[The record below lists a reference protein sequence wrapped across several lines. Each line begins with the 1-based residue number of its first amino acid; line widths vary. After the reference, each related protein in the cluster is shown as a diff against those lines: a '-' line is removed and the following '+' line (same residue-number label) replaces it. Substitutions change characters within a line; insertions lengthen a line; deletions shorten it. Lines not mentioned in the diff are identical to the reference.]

1 MKGLA
6 AIVFLTLAAPVSA
19 ASYKVV
25 LSPPKG
31 TSVVRGYGGLHAV
44 DARTDT
50 TLVRLISPGSD
61 VRERG
66 TIRVLVMNKGA
77 QTFQFGPEQ
86 VRLELADGT
95 KLKPVSINEFIRGAE
110 LVEREMGRARTIDN
124 RNRANLSELARQGG
138 SSSSGVPAGVAVA
151 PQSGPVSTG
160 GFDLKTEDMA
170 LPGAKTLSSIYQ
182 VLETQPVAPNQGWG
196 GYYVFNLPKGVRA
209 QKASVP
215 LTITVTTGSEVRRFN
230 ATLQYR

>member
-1 MKGLA
+1 M
-6 AIVFLTLAAPVSA
+6 T
-19 ASYKVV
+19 
-25 LSPPKG
+25 
-31 TSVVRGYGGLHAV
+31 
-44 DARTDT
+44 
-50 TLVRLISPGSD
+50 SPGSSS
-61 VRERG
+61 
-66 TIRVLVMNKGA
+66 A
-77 QTFQFGPEQ
+77 
-86 VRLELADGT
+86 
-95 KLKPVSINEFIRGAE
+95 
-110 LVEREMGRARTIDN
+110 
-124 RNRANLSELARQGG
+124 NRAASKASAYRGYFSRSGSETLTRLIGA
-138 SSSSGVPAGVAVA
+138 PAGVAVA

>member
-25 LSPPKG
+25 LSPPEG

-66 TIRVLVMNKGA
+66 TIRVWKNERRQAGGRIDLC
-77 QTFQFGPEQ
+77 
-86 VRLELADGT
+86 GT
-95 KLKPVSINEFIRGAE
+95 PFSGTRIWSLRQRRVQPKRP
-110 LVEREMGRARTIDN
+110 
-124 RNRANLSELARQGG
+124 LS
-138 SSSSGVPAGVAVA
+138 
-151 PQSGPVSTG
+151 
-160 GFDLKTEDMA
+160 
-170 LPGAKTLSSIYQ
+170 
-182 VLETQPVAPNQGWG
+182 
-196 GYYVFNLPKGVRA
+196 
-209 QKASVP
+209 
-215 LTITVTTGSEVRRFN
+215 
-230 ATLQYR
+230 

>member
-1 MKGLA
+1 
-6 AIVFLTLAAPVSA
+6 
-19 ASYKVV
+19 
-25 LSPPKG
+25 
-31 TSVVRGYGGLHAV
+31 
-44 DARTDT
+44 
-50 TLVRLISPGSD
+50 
-61 VRERG
+61 
-66 TIRVLVMNKGA
+66 
-77 QTFQFGPEQ
+77 
-86 VRLELADGT
+86 
-95 KLKPVSINEFIRGAE
+95 
-110 LVEREMGRARTIDN
+110 MGRARTIDN